1 MGQPTNT
8 PKTENVVQT
17 TETNAAVSA
26 NTTGQKTKKILVKEL
41 LRGSYGA
48 FNPGDVVEVPEHLA
62 TAFIKANLA
71 EAAKEKK

>member
-1 MGQPTNT
+1 MGRTANT

-17 TETNAAVSA
+17 TETDAAVSA

-62 TAFIKANLA
+62 TAFINANLA
-71 EAAKEKK
+71 EVAKKKE